1 MARLKDRLALAATG
15 TDPRQEALLKEGN
28 ERFANVPVEN
38 IEPDPDQPRKHIGDV
53 EELKASIKEH
63 GIIQP
68 IVVSPHGEEMFRIIA
83 GERRFSAARALG
95 LKTVPAIIR
104 TVEEHRRLEVQLIE
118 NIHRQEL
125 SPVEEAG
132 AYRRLMEEFQLSQ
145 RQLAARL
152 GKSPAAINET
162 VRILSL
168 PDQILESV
176 RTSER
181 LTRSVLLEIAKQEDE
196 AMRDALWRAALDG
209 TLTVKAA
216 RQRKEPATD
225 SATHKPRTTIPFK
238 TRTATVTVVFPSE
251 DVSAQD
257 VVDALSQALK
267 EARLTLK
274 MGASAAP
281 EDVPQST
288 LDGS

>member
-1 MARLKDRLALAATG
+1 MARLKDRLAQAAG
-15 TDPRQEALLKEGN
+15 ENEPLQEPLLKEGS

-38 IEPDPDQPRKHIGDV
+38 IEPDPDQPRKYIGDV
-53 EELKASIKEH
+53 SELMASIREH

-68 IVVSPHGEEMFRIIA
+68 IVVSPYGAETFRIIA
-83 GERRFSAARALG
+83 GERRFSAARELG

-145 RQLAARL
+145 RQLAARI

-168 PDQILESV
+168 PDKILESV

-196 AMRDALWRAALDG
+196 ATRDTLWRAALDG
-209 TLTVKAA
+209 TLTVRAA
-216 RQRKEPATD
+216 RQRKEASSDTV
-225 SATHKPRTTIPFK
+225 HQKPRTSVPFK
-238 TRTATVTVVFPSE
+238 TRSATVTVVFPTE
-251 DVSAQD
+251 DVSPQD
-257 VVDALSQALK
+257 IVDALSQALK
-267 EARLTLK
+267 EARLALK
-274 MGASAAP
+274 ASTDTA
-281 EDVPQST
+281 DS
-288 LDGS
+288 D